1 MKTDL
6 IKIVESKD
14 LSNYKIKYKIR
25 QRYDILDDWHQ
36 LVIKYKKKNA
46 LFYKKIYKNLE
57 YFSFAF
63 TDIITLSNYDK
74 DKDFEIF
81 RYLKKHSNDDI
92 LENMVKYAII
102 KDINEKNEL
111 NEKNKIKSVPLK
123 WLFYTSI
130 KNK

>member
-1 MKTDL
+1 MKADL

-63 TDIITLSNYDK
+63 TDIITLSNYYK
-74 DKDFEIF
+74 DKDLEIF

>member
-1 MKTDL
+1 MKADL

-36 LVIKYKKKNA
+36 LVIKYKKKKN

-57 YFSFAF
+57 CFRFAF
-63 TDIITLSNYDK
+63 TDIITLSDYGDE
-74 DKDFEIF
+74 KDFEIF

-102 KDINEKNEL
+102 NDINEKDEL